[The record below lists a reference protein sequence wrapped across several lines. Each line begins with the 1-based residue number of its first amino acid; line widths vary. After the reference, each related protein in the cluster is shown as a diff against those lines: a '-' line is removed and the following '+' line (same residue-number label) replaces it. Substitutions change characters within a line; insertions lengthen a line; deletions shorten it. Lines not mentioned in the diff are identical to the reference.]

1 MAPRSASRRAVASPI
16 PLLAPAMATT
26 LPSMPFIPIPSCN
39 SRHLVHPKGRG
50 KSVDVS
56 YCHSVL
62 IGFLLALG
70 CSVCYGTASVLQAVA
85 TRSVE
90 PAGNAGVDAV
100 LLMRA
105 ARQWRY
111 LAGIG
116 LDGLGFLLQ
125 VMALRM
131 VPIYVVAA
139 ALAASIAVTGIASA
153 WALSTR
159 LSSAEWTAVGVVC
172 VSLAVLACAAG
183 PGHFRHAPAG
193 LGWALIGVVAAIFIA
208 GAAAGRLRD
217 RERALALG
225 LGAGS
230 GFGVVEVGVRLIRV
244 IDPTKAAFYT
254 NPALYAAAGGGAAG
268 FLLLTSALQRG
279 SVTTTVAAMVVGET
293 IAPALVGVVWL
304 GDTARD
310 GLGWLV
316 ITGFVVAVS
325 ATLVLAR
332 FGETP
337 SPAEPDQAVC

>member
-1 MAPRSASRRAVASPI
+1 
-16 PLLAPAMATT
+16 
-26 LPSMPFIPIPSCN
+26 
-39 SRHLVHPKGRG
+39 
-50 KSVDVS
+50 
-56 YCHSVL
+56 VL

-70 CSVCYGTASVLQAVA
+70 CSVCYGTATVLQAVA

-90 PAGNAGVDAV
+90 AGGNSGVDAV
-100 LLMRA
+100 LLLRA
-105 ARQWRY
+105 VRQWRY

-125 VMALRM
+125 VMALRL
-131 VPIYVVAA
+131 VPIYLVAA
-139 ALAASIAVTGIASA
+139 ALAASIAVTGVVSA
-153 WALSTR
+153 WVLSVR

-172 VSLAVLACAAG
+172 VSLVALACAAG

-193 LGWALIGVVAAIFIA
+193 LGWGLIGVVAAIFIA
-208 GAAAGRLRD
+208 GAAAGRLSD

-230 GFGVVEVGVRLIRV
+230 GFGVVEIGVRLIDV
-244 IDPTKAAFYT
+244 FDPTRAAFYT
-254 NPALYAAAGGGAAG
+254 NPALYAAAGGGVAG

-304 GDTARD
+304 GDRARD

-316 ITGFVVAVS
+316 VAGFVVAVS
-325 ATLVLAR
+325 GTLALAR
-332 FGETP
+332 FGEAP
-337 SPAEPDQAVC
+337 SPAESG